1 MMSAAP
7 PPGIVKAADRGLAA
21 CEVCGRVSPLP
32 PARCPRCASA
42 LHLRKPDSIRRT
54 LAMLA
59 AATALCLPAHLLP
72 MLTIVELGRV
82 TPSTIIGGMLTFWE
96 SGDYPIAL
104 VIFAASI
111 VIPIIK
117 IVTLLWLCA
126 AASGWL
132 HPSPAAL
139 VRLHGITELLGRWS
153 MVDIFVVGI
162 LVALL
167 QLGNYMSV
175 IPGPGSLAFAGVVVF
190 TMLAAMAFD
199 PRLLWDRLDTRQD
212 PARIQ
217 TRESPPD

>member
-1 MMSAAP
+1 MKAAAQP
-7 PPGIVKAADRGLAA
+7 ELVKAADCRLAS
-21 CEVCGRVSPLP
+21 CDVCGRVSRVP
-32 PARCPRCASA
+32 PECCPRCGSA

-54 LAMLA
+54 MAMLA

-82 TPSTIIGGMLTFWE
+82 SPNTIIGGMLTFWE

-111 VIPIIK
+111 LIPVIK
-117 IVTLLWLCA
+117 IATLLWLCA
-126 AASGWL
+126 AASGWS

-139 VRLHGITELLGRWS
+139 VRVHGITELLGRWS

-162 LVALL
+162 LVSLL
-167 QLGNYMSV
+167 QLGNYMMV
-175 IPGPGSLAFAGVVVF
+175 LPGPGALAFAGVVVF

-199 PRLLWDRLDTRQD
+199 PRLLWDRVDATSNA
-212 PARIQ
+212 ARLR
-217 TRESPPD
+217 TRESSPD